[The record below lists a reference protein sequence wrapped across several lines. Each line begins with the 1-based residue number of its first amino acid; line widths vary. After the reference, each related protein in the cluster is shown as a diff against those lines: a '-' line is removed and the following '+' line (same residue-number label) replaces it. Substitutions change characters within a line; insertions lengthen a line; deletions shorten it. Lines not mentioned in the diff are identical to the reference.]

1 MGINFLISGDG
12 QPLNWRKCSAF
23 PSSNH
28 VETTLNATQARKS
41 VLIIFALLSSYLR
54 CFDFFHQQKLGGL
67 NVNPAIGLDWIDWRV
82 LVSPKDCSL
91 KEPFLLRFLS

>member
-28 VETTLNATQARKS
+28 VETTLNATQARES
-41 VLIIFALLSSYLR
+41 VLITFALHPSYLL
-54 CFDFFHQQKLGGL
+54 CFDFCHQQKLGGV
-67 NVNPAIGLDWIDWRV
+67 NVTPAIKISERAISYKVFILNGGTKIFSV
-82 LVSPKDCSL
+82 EIPNI
-91 KEPFLLRFLS
+91 